1 MHSVIVMTF
10 VSLRRV
16 NELKPRM
23 VLDHLVKERYPR
35 FIDAVRDLDDCLC
48 MIHLFAALPSAGRIT
63 AERTSACA
71 KLSREWQYFVSK
83 SHSLRKVFVSVKGIY
98 YQAEVM
104 GETINWLVPHAFTQ
118 HIPPAVDFRVM
129 VTFMEFYEIFF
140 KFVLYK
146 LYAKEGWQYPP
157 QVDEKL
163 DLAGCCLLAMKSD
176 NSSTA
181 ATVSTKES
189 KKVAAAAADSS
200 TKKAQVTAVD
210 AKEFAGQVKSLPEFL
225 KQQQDEEDDD
235 EEEDDLDISAPLTAA
250 FSDLQR
256 HATEDDDNDRE
267 VFQRSEAAQQDQRA
281 NLFNK
286 LTFFVNREVPLS
298 IMQLC
303 ITAFGGRVSWDG
315 PGAPYASDDR
325 SITHHVVDRPV
336 QNQATAAGS
345 VAREYIQPQWV
356 FDSINAGV
364 LLPVRLYAP
373 GAKLPPHLS
382 PFVDDEKEGYLPRFR
397 EEVQKLQIEAGVLD
411 GSAVTTTTEKAASS
425 KASKSTNSKTTA
437 NVTGKKR
444 AIDVDEDESSEEEEE
459 EDSES
464 EEDEEDSEEDDEEE
478 EDSEAEELLE
488 VPTSSKQSSKQNNS
502 SNNSSS
508 SSKKAAA
515 KPEAQPATTTSNKK
529 GPKAIVQQA
538 KVAKQSEVSHSYHT
552 SLPFPLF
559 GFCCFSWPVRV
570 LWVRLVYDWLHR
582 LHSHVFRSKGS
593 STFAPDRLTQLVT
606 TAVGVQ

>member
-1 MHSVIVMTF
+1 MHSAFVTTF

-83 SHSLRKVFVSVKGIY
+83 SRSLRKVFVSVKGIY
-98 YQAEVM
+98 YQAEIM

-146 LYAKEGWQYPP
+146 LYSKEGWQYPP

-176 NSSTA
+176 NSNTA

-189 KKVAAAAADSS
+189 KKATAAAAESS
-200 TKKAQVTAVD
+200 ATKAQVTAVD
-210 AKEFAGQVKSLPEFL
+210 SKEFAGKVKSLPEFL
-225 KQQQDEEDDD
+225 KQQQDEESEED
-235 EEEDDLDISAPLTAA
+235 EEDELDISAPLAAA

-256 HATEDDDNDRE
+256 HTVEDDDNDRE
-267 VFQRSEAAQQDQRA
+267 VFQRSDAAQQDQRA
-281 NLFNK
+281 NLFSK

-411 GSAVTTTTEKAASS
+411 ASAVTTTTEKATS
-425 KASKSTNSKTTA
+425 KTSKSTNSKTTT
-437 NVTGKKR
+437 NVAGKKR

-459 EDSES
+459 DSES
-464 EEDEEDSEEDDEEE
+464 EEDEEEDSEEDDEED

-502 SNNSSS
+502 SNSSSS
-508 SSKKAAA
+508 SSKKTAA

-538 KVAKQSEVSHSYHT
+538 KVAKQSEVSHSCHA
-552 SLPFPLF
+552 SLSFSF
-559 GFCCFSWPVRV
+559 FCFA
-570 LWVRLVYDWLHR
+570 
-582 LHSHVFRSKGS
+582 FRGM
-593 STFAPDRLTQLVT
+593 
-606 TAVGVQ
+606 

>member
-1 MHSVIVMTF
+1 MGKRTEGRTKRKSVKAPVNSRMNSKRKLSRF
-10 VSLRRV
+10 GKKVKKGKAGPNAERV

-200 TKKAQVTAVD
+200 AKKAQVTAVD

-397 EEVQKLQIEAGVLD
+397 EEVQKLQIEAG
-411 GSAVTTTTEKAASS
+411 
-425 KASKSTNSKTTA
+425 
-437 NVTGKKR
+437 
-444 AIDVDEDESSEEEEE
+444 
-459 EDSES
+459 
-464 EEDEEDSEEDDEEE
+464 
-478 EDSEAEELLE
+478 
-488 VPTSSKQSSKQNNS
+488 SSKQNNS

-538 KVAKQSEVSHSYHT
+538 KVAKQSEAEELHELSVSMMSKKTKKLYDKMQY
-552 SLPFPLF
+552 
-559 GFCCFSWPVRV
+559 GIQQKQEGVK
-570 LWVRLVYDWLHR
+570 RLEDKRRAVEKAADA
-582 LHSHVFRSKGS
+582 
-593 STFAPDRLTQLVT
+593 STTPKQQTKKQRRA
-606 TAVGVQ
+606 